1 MKTIDTFEMLQ
12 CPSCKK
18 NYQDFIKLGKVED
31 PEILQLLKDYSVF
44 MELRRLK
51 EKTIIT
57 TPTVQP
63 GQTSPYTIRTQP
75 YRSPWTQDGL
85 FDPNRLTVT
94 C

>member
-18 NYQDFIKLGKVED
+18 NYQDFVKLGKIED
-31 PEILQLLKDYSVF
+31 PETLQLLKDYSVF

-51 EKTIIT
+51 EKTT
-57 TPTVQP
+57 TPQP
-63 GQTSPYTIRTQP
+63 IQTSPFTPRTSP
-75 YRSPWTQDGL
+75 YVGTERSPWTHDGI
-85 FDPNRLTVT
+85 FNPSQLTIT